1 MSRLMPRQKPGRSRQ
16 CYVTPPEFI
25 RAVEARF
32 GVLDFDLAATLK
44 NRITPGCFTKRQDAL
59 KHLWIC
65 KTWPHLSNEGFL
77 RSPKWR
83 FWLNPPYGHLSPWF
97 RKCVK
102 EQSRLTT
109 GSFIVLVPASV
120 GSDWFRKY
128 VWNKA
133 SVYFL
138 DGRICFIPNEPY
150 PKDLMVCIYRN
161 VRRVLTVNIWE
172 WQKDRIYKQEN
183 RIYKHAA

>member
-1 MSRLMPRQKPGRSRQ
+1 MARSMPRQKPGRSRQ
-16 CYVTPPEFI
+16 CYVTPREFI

-32 GVLDFDLAATLK
+32 GFLDFDLAATDK
-44 NRITPGCFTKRQDAL
+44 NAKASCYFTKRQNAL
-59 KHLWIC
+59 KRQWIT
-65 KTWPHLSNEGFL
+65 KNRTSNKL
-77 RSPKWR
+77 LVDRSSKWR

-97 RKCVK
+97 RKCV
-102 EQSRLTT
+102 EQQSRLTT

-128 VWNKA
+128 VWNQA

-150 PKDLMVCIYRN
+150 PKDLMICLYRN
-161 VRRVLTVNIWE
+161 VRRKVTMNIWE
-172 WQKDRIYKQEN
+172 WQADRIYKQ
-183 RIYKHAA
+183 AA

>member
-1 MSRLMPRQKPGRSRQ
+1 MPRRMPRQKPGRSRQ
-16 CYVTPPEFI
+16 CYKTPPEFI
-25 RAVEARF
+25 KAVERRF

-44 NRITPGCFTKRQDAL
+44 NRITPACFTKRENAL
-59 KHLWIC
+59 KRKWITNYQLGKHLAD
-65 KTWPHLSNEGFL
+65 
-77 RSPKWR
+77 RSGKWQ
-83 FWLNPPYGHLSPWF
+83 FWLNPPYAHLSPWF
-97 RKCVK
+97 KKCVD

-128 VWNKA
+128 VWNVA

-150 PKDLMVCIYRN
+150 PKDLMLCLYRN
-161 VRRVLTVNIWE
+161 RRRKVTVNIWE
-172 WQKDRIYKQEN
+172 WQADRIYKQ
-183 RIYKHAA
+183 AA